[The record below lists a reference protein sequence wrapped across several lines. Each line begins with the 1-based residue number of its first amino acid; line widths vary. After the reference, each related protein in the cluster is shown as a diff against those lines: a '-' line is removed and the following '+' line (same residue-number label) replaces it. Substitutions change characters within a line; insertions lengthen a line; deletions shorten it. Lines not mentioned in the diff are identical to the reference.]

1 MVDGTRVA
9 HFEVEK
15 NNLFWNFS
23 KSAQYFFLIFF
34 VPHRRVFK
42 TYYGIF
48 RIEKIGKFCTQKS
61 PNVFVFFEK
70 KVEKIIIFVNI
81 SKTAQYFFLIGSG
94 PHRRVLKT
102 YSGIFWIGK
111 IGKFSTK
118 KSPNVFFFFKGRK
131 KHPFVKY
138 LGNCSIFFPDC
149 FWSPQ
154 KIFEDIFWNIPKRK
168 IGKIIHSKIA

>member
-15 NNLFWNFS
+15 NNLFRNIS
-23 KSAQYFFLIFF
+23 KTAQYFFLIVFG
-34 VPHRRVFK
+34 PHRRVFK
-42 TYYGIF
+42 TYFGIF
-48 RIEKIGKFCTQKS
+48 RIGKIGKFCTQKS

-102 YSGIFWIGK
+102 YSGIFRVGK
-111 IGKFSTK
+111 IGKFSIQK
-118 KSPNVFFFFKGRK
+118 LRNIYFFFEKKNYKG
-131 KHPFVKY
+131 
-138 LGNCSIFFPDC
+138 FPL
-149 FWSPQ
+149 
-154 KIFEDIFWNIPKRK
+154 
-168 IGKIIHSKIA
+168 